1 MLALPLILSPPA
13 SPASPASPTLPA
25 LCADPSEAGLRTLRR
40 CDYSLNW
47 DLYPV

>member
-1 MLALPLILSPPA
+1 MLALPLILSP
-13 SPASPASPTLPA
+13 PASPASPTLPA